1 MEIPDPTPPLPAP
14 DSHPPEAPVSRRGFL
29 GRAAGTLGAGVVL
42 GLGATAVHAAQ
53 TEQPKSS
60 APQPSGS
67 SQGQLPSP
75 SATEVNPQSGK
86 RTGATGPAS
95 PGGPKASGAVPT
107 GSDVGQGEMPKRS
120 LGKTG
125 VQVSALG
132 MGGHHLG
139 DAPSV
144 NEAMDLVHQAI
155 DYGITFF
162 DNCWEYDNGKTE
174 DWLGRAL
181 ASDGRRDRVFLMTKV
196 CTHGRGA
203 DLAMK
208 MLEESL
214 RRLQTDHVDLWQI
227 HAITYDNDPDLAYA
241 KGGVIEALDRAKQQG
256 KTRFVGFTGHK
267 DPGIHLR
274 MVQMGYAFDTC
285 QLPLNPFDYHFF
297 SFERQVL
304 PELNRRG
311 IAPLGMKSMGGTA
324 DAVKQGS
331 VTAEE
336 MLRYA
341 MSLPVATTISGMD
354 SLDVLY
360 QNLRVARGFKPM
372 TPQEMEA
379 LRQRCAPTAADGRF
393 EPYKVSLKYDNP
405 VTRQPHGFPLD
416 AQQKEVKEMLLRGIG
431 IPGSDTRSTAPL

>member
-1 MEIPDPTPPLPAP
+1 MN
-14 DSHPPEAPVSRRGFL
+14 
-29 GRAAGTLGAGVVL
+29 
-42 GLGATAVHAAQ
+42 
-53 TEQPKSS
+53 PK
-60 APQPSGS
+60 
-67 SQGQLPSP
+67 
-75 SATEVNPQSGK
+75 SGK
-86 RTGATGPAS
+86 RTGATGPAG
-95 PGGPKASGAVPT
+95 GGPRAPRGVPT
-107 GSDVGQGEMPKRS
+107 GLDVGQVDIPMRP

-125 VQVSALG
+125 VRVSALG

-139 DAPSV
+139 DAETV

-174 DWLGRAL
+174 NWLGRAL
-181 ASDGRRDRVFLMTKV
+181 ASDGRRDRIFLMTKV
-196 CTHGRGA
+196 CTHGRSA
-203 DLAMK
+203 ALALK

-241 KGGVIEALDRAKQQG
+241 KGGVIEALDRAKTQG

-274 MVQMGYAFDTC
+274 MIQMGYAFDTC
-285 QLPLNPFDYHFF
+285 QLPLNPFDYNFF

-324 DAVKQGS
+324 DPIKQGV

-336 MLRYA
+336 LLRYA
-341 MSLPVATTISGMD
+341 MSLPVTTTIAGME
-354 SLDVLY
+354 SLDVLH
-360 QNLRVARGFKPM
+360 QNLRVARGFQPM
-372 TPQEMEA
+372 PEAEMQA
-379 LRQRCAPTAADGRF
+379 LRERCAPVAADGRF
-393 EPYKVSLKYDNP
+393 EPYKVSIKYDNP
-405 VTRQPHGFPLD
+405 ETRQPHGFPVD
-416 AQQKEVKEMLLRGIG
+416 SQQKEVKELLERGMAR
-431 IPGSDTRSTAPL
+431 PGVLTGPDSTAASH